1 MKLDNFKLRSAMIQ
15 RGMKQKDLAQEAKV
29 SYSMINA
36 ICCGR
41 TCGFETASKIAG
53 ALSMKLEDLDALKE
67 G

>member
-1 MKLDNFKLRSAMIQ
+1 MKLDTFKLRSAMIQ

-41 TCGFETASKIAG
+41 TCGFETASKIAA